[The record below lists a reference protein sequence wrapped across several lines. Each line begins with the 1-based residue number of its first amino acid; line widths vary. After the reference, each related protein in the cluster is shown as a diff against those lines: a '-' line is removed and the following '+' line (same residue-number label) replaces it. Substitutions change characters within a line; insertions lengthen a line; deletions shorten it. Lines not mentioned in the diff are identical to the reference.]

1 MTKFKTKVKD
11 RFDLNDAGIL
21 LGSTLLVNAGNY
33 LLNLLL
39 GRILGPDIFAE
50 VSVLA
55 TAFLLLSFIAV
66 GFQMVAAKYAAEC
79 FAVSDWE
86 SHQGFAIWFTSKI
99 RRISL
104 VIVVILMMC
113 LTIIRD
119 FLHFE
124 SAWPLIII
132 ILGIPFYLEMS
143 VNRGLL
149 QGRNRFKKLA
159 WTYLV
164 EMMSR
169 VAVTFGFL
177 YLALNNNWDLASEI
191 VALGFLASFL
201 GSFWIS
207 RDREQNE
214 IRVIQFDKKKGAVSF
229 LLIFCAYEFSQI
241 LISHSDVILVK
252 HYFGNHEA
260 GLYASLALLGRM
272 VFFGT
277 WAIVTLLFP
286 KVIQLE
292 RKGLPHIG
300 LFFKSLGL
308 VALSGFAMILSCVI
322 LPDLIIGLM
331 YGSAYLVI
339 SPLAWKYA
347 LATTLFALANVYAYY
362 YLSLEKYLPVAL
374 SATAGVAQILLVT
387 RFHQSLE
394 TVIDV
399 QIMTMA
405 CLLLAMIVFQ
415 ISNSAHFLAGIRD
428 RLFSTPKPLPKTL

>member
-1 MTKFKTKVKD
+1 MTKFKKLKSKL
-11 RFDLNDAGIL
+11 DLNDAGIL
-21 LGSTLLVNAGNY
+21 LGSTILVNAGNY

-39 GRILGPDIFAE
+39 GRILGPDVFAE

-66 GFQMVAAKYAAEC
+66 GFQMVAAKFAAEC
-79 FAVSDWE
+79 FATDDLE
-86 SHQGFAIWFTSKI
+86 SHQGFAQWFTTKI
-99 RRISL
+99 RWISL
-104 VIVVILMMC
+104 VIVAILMMS
-113 LTIIRD
+113 LIMIRD

-124 SAWPLIII
+124 SAWPLFII

-164 EMMSR
+164 EMASR
-169 VAVTFGFL
+169 VVVTFGVLFL
-177 YLALNNNWDLASEI
+177 TLSKNWDLASEI
-191 VALGFLASFL
+191 VAFGFLASFL

-207 RDREQNE
+207 RDIAQSAQSVNH
-214 IRVIQFDKKKGAVSF
+214 FGKKKAAISF

-292 RKGLPHIG
+292 KKGLPHKG
-300 LFFKSLGL
+300 LFLKSLGL
-308 VALSGFAMILSCVI
+308 VALVGVFMILNCVI
-322 LPDLIIGLM
+322 FPDLIISLM
-331 YGSAYLVI
+331 YGSAYQVI
-339 SPLAWKYA
+339 SPLAWRYA
-347 LATTLFALANVYAYY
+347 FATTLFALANVYAYY

-374 SATAGVAQILLVT
+374 STTAGVAQILLVT

-394 TVIDV
+394 SVIDV
-399 QIMTMA
+399 QIMTMG

-415 ISNSAHFLAGIRD
+415 ISNSADFFAGIRD
-428 RLFSTPKPLPKTL
+428 RLFSITKPLAKTV